1 MPHPWDRRHPARTE
15 AASRR
20 RILMENPLSKLT
32 KRDAF
37 PFTGDQPPLP
47 PSGHRTIPSPDDVI
61 AFFRTHERVSWNL
74 TEILDIHWSEIDIEA
89 MTAADA
95 YVAESAMLVE
105 SNSPDYVANLIAF
118 FKEDQDVCDFI
129 MMWAIEEWKHYYALR
144 DYIAKVRTALAARE
158 AACTTNLE
166 DTERLKEIEASVRR
180 ALDQEV
186 ADIREASSEN
196 WGIPMHYTAPQ
207 VVANT
212 TIQEFITADFYR
224 NHARHTKEPVL
235 ARIETL
241 LAKDETRHEMF
252 YEERIG
258 KCLEHDPDVMPMV
271 IEALK
276 EFGMPGAYLLDDYD
290 ARRAA
295 MEHAAFPT
303 LADKKGAFVRLFAK
317 ISRIIG
323 RENAMRVFTEGNYL
337 SDGADDPSKK
347 KMKPEMV
354 TRMLTRRLG

>member
-1 MPHPWDRRHPARTE
+1 
-15 AASRR
+15 
-20 RILMENPLSKLT
+20 MENPLSKLT

-303 LADKKGAFVRLFAK
+303 LADKTGAFVRLFAK
-317 ISRIIG
+317 MERVVG

-337 SDGADDPSKK
+337 SDGHEDPSKK
-347 KMKPEMV
+347 KMRPEMI
-354 TRMLTRRLG
+354 TRLITRKLA